1 MLAKVPNFDFSPEGR
16 ARIRNT
22 LTPPSYVAYLVFMM
36 LILALIVQYLFALA
50 DGHGPH
56 GDDEVEAGPV
66 SIAPVEFTVSGHISQ
81 FVQEW
86 PGKTG
91 LSEYPS
97 SFTRG
102 VEPKPIHSHND
113 YWQKVPFYQGLSVGA
128 VSTEADVW
136 ARDGD
141 LLVGH
146 EQTALDPKRTFRSL
160 YVDPIVEVL
169 EKQNPTTQ
177 FSNNTRCGPFDE
189 SCFQTLYLWVDLKT
203 GVKETWPLVAAQL
216 APLRERNWLTKWDG
230 KIIIPGPVTVIG
242 TGSSNWEVLIANK
255 TRERDY
261 FVDAPLLKIG
271 AESEQM
277 HADGKTPL
285 YDSSSSP
292 FATTSL
298 IAAVGP
304 IKGELSEKQLKK
316 VEKLVKIAKERGILT
331 RFWETPNWSTRRR
344 HNIWR
349 QLADIPVGLLNV
361 DDLEDAAYGDW

>member
-1 MLAKVPNFDFSPEGR
+1 MLAKLSSFGFSPQGR
-16 ARIRNT
+16 ARIRERFS
-22 LTPPSYVAYLVFMM
+22 PPSYVAYLVFMM

-56 GDDEVEAGPV
+56 GDDEMEPGPV
-66 SIAPVEFTVSGHISQ
+66 NEAPPKFTVSDHIGQ

-86 PGKTG
+86 PERTG
-91 LSEYPS
+91 LSDYPS

-102 VEPKPIHSHND
+102 IEPKNIHSHND
-113 YWQKVPFYQGLSVGA
+113 YWQKVPLYQGLSVGA

-136 ARDGD
+136 AHDGE

-146 EQTALDPKRTFRSL
+146 ERTALDAKRTFRSL
-160 YVDPIVEVL
+160 YVDPIVDVL
-169 EKQNPTTQ
+169 KKQNPVTE
-177 FSNNTRCGPFDE
+177 FVNNTRCGPFDE
-189 SCFQTLYLWVDLKT
+189 NCFQTLYLWVDLKT
-203 GVKETWPLVAAQL
+203 GVKETWPLVDAQL
-216 APLRERNWLTKWDG
+216 APLRERNWLTRWDG
-230 KIIIPGPVTVIG
+230 KTIIPGPVTVIG
-242 TGSSNWEVLIANK
+242 TGSSNWEVLIGNK
-255 TRERDY
+255 TRARDY

-271 AESEQM
+271 TESEQM
-277 HADGKTPL
+277 HTDGKTPL
-285 YDSSSSP
+285 YDNTSSP

-298 IAAVGP
+298 ITAVGS

-316 VEKLVKIAKERGILT
+316 VEKLVKAAKERGIQT